1 MIAMMV
7 VVVGEREVL
16 DDDGRG
22 CWRDASARR
31 QRTQCATTVPIEIDT
46 IQSNPIQSNPEII
59 DNTPTMVRVV
69 IVPGNGAGD
78 VTSCMWYPWIR
89 DRVRELGVEA
99 VLRNMPDSVRAR
111 ELIWLPFMQDEL
123 ACGEDTIIVGHSSG
137 AEAAMRYA
145 RSLARDCMP
154 PR

>member
-1 MIAMMV
+1 M
-7 VVVGEREVL
+7 R
-16 DDDGRG
+16 
-22 CWRDASARR
+22 ARAGNEHNAQLLFLSR
-31 QRTQCATTVPIEIDT
+31 STPSNPL
-46 IQSNPIQSNPEII
+46 QSNPIQSNPEII

-99 VLRNMPDSVRAR
+99 VLRNMPDPVRAR